1 MRESWGSSDV
11 GDTRAERG
19 SQNAPAACPIG
30 DQGARI
36 EELRSTCAEFAIIA
50 TRNRRLDRS
59 AAAAIG
65 NQIVQEEYSMRKNVG
80 SQCAVGIRSNCYGHC
95 CIVSEAANKREELM
109 KHLFTTVPVTAAFAL
124 PLAAVAQERYP
135 ALNPDQL
142 SSEQKAYV
150 ENLQKP
156 PRNNTTALKNP
167 PFKVYMRSP
176 ELASKL
182 EAVSDYVRWGTGL
195 QPRLTELAIMITAR
209 QWSSQWIWRGHYR
222 AAVRGGL
229 DPSVGAD
236 IAAGKRPEKM
246 KEDETIL
253 YNYAT
258 EMYRDKAVSD
268 ATFAAAVKQFGE
280 KGLIDL
286 VATMGYYDT
295 VAMTLISAKAVAPK
309 EDDVPQLAALP
320 R

>member
-1 MRESWGSSDV
+1 
-11 GDTRAERG
+11 
-19 SQNAPAACPIG
+19 
-30 DQGARI
+30 
-36 EELRSTCAEFAIIA
+36 
-50 TRNRRLDRS
+50 
-59 AAAAIG
+59 
-65 NQIVQEEYSMRKNVG
+65 
-80 SQCAVGIRSNCYGHC
+80 
-95 CIVSEAANKREELM
+95 M
-109 KHLFTTVPVTAAFAL
+109 KHPLTIAFVAAAFAL
-124 PLAAVAQERYP
+124 PLAAAAQERYP

-142 SSEQKAYV
+142 SPEQKAYV

-176 ELASKL
+176 ELATKL
-182 EAVSDYVRWGTGL
+182 EAISDYVRWGTGL
-195 QPRLTELAIMITAR
+195 EPRLTELAIMITAR

-236 IAAGKRPEKM
+236 IAAGKRPDKM
-246 KEDETIL
+246 KEDDTIL
-253 YNYAT
+253 YNYAM

-268 ATFAAAVKQFGE
+268 ATYGAAVKRFGE

-295 VAMTLISAKAVAPK
+295 VAMTLITAKAVAPK

>member
-1 MRESWGSSDV
+1 
-11 GDTRAERG
+11 
-19 SQNAPAACPIG
+19 
-30 DQGARI
+30 
-36 EELRSTCAEFAIIA
+36 
-50 TRNRRLDRS
+50 
-59 AAAAIG
+59 
-65 NQIVQEEYSMRKNVG
+65 
-80 SQCAVGIRSNCYGHC
+80 
-95 CIVSEAANKREELM
+95 M
-109 KHLFTTVPVTAAFAL
+109 KHTLTTALVTAAFTL
-124 PLAAVAQERYP
+124 PLAAAAQERYP
-135 ALNPDQL
+135 ELNPDQL
-142 SSEQKAYV
+142 SPAQKAYV
-150 ENLQKP
+150 ENLAKP
-156 PRNNTTALKNP
+156 PRNNTTASKTP

-176 ELASKL
+176 ELAPKL
-182 EAVSDYVRWGTGL
+182 EAVSDYVRWGSGL
-195 QPRLTELAIMITAR
+195 EPRLTELAIMITAR

-222 AAVRGGL
+222 GAVRGGL

-246 KEDETIL
+246 KEDEAIL

-295 VAMTLISAKAVAPK
+295 VAMTLITAKAVAPK

-320 R
+320 K

>member
-1 MRESWGSSDV
+1 M
-11 GDTRAERG
+11 
-19 SQNAPAACPIG
+19 
-30 DQGARI
+30 
-36 EELRSTCAEFAIIA
+36 
-50 TRNRRLDRS
+50 
-59 AAAAIG
+59 
-65 NQIVQEEYSMRKNVG
+65 KN
-80 SQCAVGIRSNCYGHC
+80 
-95 CIVSEAANKREELM
+95 
-109 KHLFTTVPVTAAFAL
+109 LFTTALVTVAFAL
-124 PLAAVAQERYP
+124 PLAAAAQERYP

-176 ELASKL
+176 ELAGKL

-195 QPRLTELAIMITAR
+195 APRLTELAIMITAR

-222 AAVRGGL
+222 AALRGGL

-253 YNYAT
+253 YTYAT
-258 EMYRDKAVSD
+258 EMYRDKVVSD
-268 ATFAAAVKQFGE
+268 ATYGAAVKQFGE

-295 VAMTLISAKAVAPK
+295 VAMTLITAKAVAPK
-309 EDDVPQLAALP
+309 EEDVPQLAALP

>member
-1 MRESWGSSDV
+1 MRNQF
-11 GDTRAERG
+11 T
-19 SQNAPAACPIG
+19 AA
-30 DQGARI
+30 
-36 EELRSTCAEFAIIA
+36 LV
-50 TRNRRLDRS
+50 S
-59 AAAAIG
+59 AWVA
-65 NQIVQEEYSMRKNVG
+65 
-80 SQCAVGIRSNCYGHC
+80 
-95 CIVSEAANKREELM
+95 L
-109 KHLFTTVPVTAAFAL
+109 PVTAL
-124 PLAAVAQERYP
+124 AQERYP
-135 ALNPDQL
+135 ELRLDQL
-142 SSEQKAYV
+142 TPEQKAYV

-176 ELASKL
+176 ALAAKL
-182 EAVSDYVRWGTGL
+182 EEVSDYVRWGTGL
-195 QPRLTELAIMITAR
+195 EPRLTELAIMLTAR

-222 AAVRGGL
+222 LAIRGGL

-246 KEDETIL
+246 KEDEAIL
-253 YNYAT
+253 YNYAI

-268 ATFAAAVKQFGE
+268 ATYAAAVKQFGE

-295 VAMTLISAKAVAPK
+295 VAMTLITAKAVAPR

-320 R
+320 K

>member
-1 MRESWGSSDV
+1 
-11 GDTRAERG
+11 
-19 SQNAPAACPIG
+19 
-30 DQGARI
+30 
-36 EELRSTCAEFAIIA
+36 
-50 TRNRRLDRS
+50 
-59 AAAAIG
+59 
-65 NQIVQEEYSMRKNVG
+65 
-80 SQCAVGIRSNCYGHC
+80 
-95 CIVSEAANKREELM
+95 M
-109 KHLFTTVPVTAAFAL
+109 KHLFTTALVAAVLA
-124 PLAAVAQERYP
+124 PLAAGAQERYP
-135 ALNPDQL
+135 TLAPEQL
-142 SSEQKAYV
+142 TPQQKAYV

-167 PFKVYMRSP
+167 PFKVYLRSP
-176 ELASKL
+176 DLAEKL

-195 QPRLTELAIMITAR
+195 PPRLTELAIMITAR

-222 AAVRGGL
+222 GAVRGGL

-236 IAAGKRPEKM
+236 IAAGKRPDKM

-268 ATFAAAVKQFGE
+268 ATYAAAVKQFGE

-295 VAMTLISAKAVAPK
+295 VAMTLITAKAVAPK
-309 EDDVPQLAALP
+309 EDDVPQLASLP

>member
-1 MRESWGSSDV
+1 MRHPFM
-11 GDTRAERG
+11 TA
-19 SQNAPAACPIG
+19 
-30 DQGARI
+30 
-36 EELRSTCAEFAIIA
+36 L
-50 TRNRRLDRS
+50 
-59 AAAAIG
+59 
-65 NQIVQEEYSMRKNVG
+65 
-80 SQCAVGIRSNCYGHC
+80 
-95 CIVSEAANKREELM
+95 
-109 KHLFTTVPVTAAFAL
+109 VTAAFAL
-124 PLAAVAQERYP
+124 PLVAAAQERYP
-135 ALNPDQL
+135 ALNSDQL
-142 SSEQKAYV
+142 SPQQKAYV

-167 PFKVYMRSP
+167 PYKVYMRSP

-182 EAVSDYVRWGTGL
+182 EAVSDYVRWGSGL

-253 YNYAT
+253 YSYAM
-258 EMYRDKAVSD
+258 EMYRDKSVSD
-268 ATFAAAVKQFGE
+268 ATYAAAVKQFGE

-295 VAMTLISAKAVAPK
+295 VAMTLITAKAVAPK

>member
-1 MRESWGSSDV
+1 V
-11 GDTRAERG
+11 
-19 SQNAPAACPIG
+19 
-30 DQGARI
+30 
-36 EELRSTCAEFAIIA
+36 
-50 TRNRRLDRS
+50 S
-59 AAAAIG
+59 AAVA
-65 NQIVQEEYSMRKNVG
+65 
-80 SQCAVGIRSNCYGHC
+80 
-95 CIVSEAANKREELM
+95 L
-109 KHLFTTVPVTAAFAL
+109 PVTAL
-124 PLAAVAQERYP
+124 AQERYP
-135 ALNPDQL
+135 ELRLDQL
-142 SSEQKAYV
+142 TPEQKAYV

-176 ELASKL
+176 ALAAKL
-182 EAVSDYVRWGTGL
+182 EEVSDYVRWGTGL
-195 QPRLTELAIMITAR
+195 EPRLTELAIMLTAR

-222 AAVRGGL
+222 LAIRGGL

-246 KEDETIL
+246 KEDEAIL
-253 YNYAT
+253 YNYAI

-268 ATFAAAVKQFGE
+268 ATYAAAVKQFGE

-295 VAMTLISAKAVAPK
+295 VAMTLITAKAVAPR

-320 R
+320 K

>member
-1 MRESWGSSDV
+1 
-11 GDTRAERG
+11 
-19 SQNAPAACPIG
+19 
-30 DQGARI
+30 
-36 EELRSTCAEFAIIA
+36 
-50 TRNRRLDRS
+50 
-59 AAAAIG
+59 
-65 NQIVQEEYSMRKNVG
+65 
-80 SQCAVGIRSNCYGHC
+80 
-95 CIVSEAANKREELM
+95 M
-109 KHLFTTVPVTAAFAL
+109 KHLFTTALVAASFAL
-124 PLAAVAQERYP
+124 PLAATAQERYP
-135 ALNPDQL
+135 ELTPEQL
-142 SSEQKAYV
+142 SPQQKAYV

-167 PFKVYMRSP
+167 PFKVYLRSP
-176 ELASKL
+176 DLAAKL
-182 EAVSDYVRWGTGL
+182 EAVSDYVRWGSG
-195 QPRLTELAIMITAR
+195 QPPRLTELAIMITAR

-222 AAVRGGL
+222 GAVRGGL

-268 ATFAAAVKQFGE
+268 ATYAAAVKAFGE

-295 VAMTLISAKAVAPK
+295 VAMTLITAKAVAPK

-320 R
+320 K

>member
-1 MRESWGSSDV
+1 MRH
-11 GDTRAERG
+11 
-19 SQNAPAACPIG
+19 P
-30 DQGARI
+30 
-36 EELRSTCAEFAIIA
+36 
-50 TRNRRLDRS
+50 
-59 AAAAIG
+59 
-65 NQIVQEEYSMRKNVG
+65 
-80 SQCAVGIRSNCYGHC
+80 
-95 CIVSEAANKREELM
+95 
-109 KHLFTTVPVTAAFAL
+109 FTTALVTAAFAL
-124 PLAAVAQERYP
+124 PLVAAAQERYP
-135 ALNPDQL
+135 ALNSDQL
-142 SSEQKAYV
+142 SPQQKAYV

-167 PFKVYMRSP
+167 PYKVYMRSP

-195 QPRLTELAIMITAR
+195 QPRLTELAIMMTAR
-209 QWSSQWIWRGHYR
+209 QWSNQWIWRGHYR

-236 IAAGKRPEKM
+236 MAAGKRPDKM

-253 YNYAT
+253 YNYAM
-258 EMYRDKAVSD
+258 EMYRDKSVSD
-268 ATFAAAVKQFGE
+268 ATYAAAVKQFGE

-295 VAMTLISAKAVAPK
+295 VAMTLITAKAVAPK

>member
-1 MRESWGSSDV
+1 MKRPL
-11 GDTRAERG
+11 TIA
-19 SQNAPAACPIG
+19 
-30 DQGARI
+30 
-36 EELRSTCAEFAIIA
+36 FAI
-50 TRNRRLDRS
+50 T
-59 AAAAIG
+59 
-65 NQIVQEEYSMRKNVG
+65 
-80 SQCAVGIRSNCYGHC
+80 
-95 CIVSEAANKREELM
+95 
-109 KHLFTTVPVTAAFAL
+109 AFAL
-124 PLAAVAQERYP
+124 PLAAAAQERYP
-135 ALNPDQL
+135 ALNPEQL
-142 SSEQKAYV
+142 SPQQKAYI

-176 ELASKL
+176 ELATKL

-195 QPRLTELAIMITAR
+195 EPRLTELAIMITAR

-229 DPSVGAD
+229 DASVGAD
-236 IAAGKRPEKM
+236 IAAGRRPTKM
-246 KEDETIL
+246 KADEEVL
-253 YNYAT
+253 YNYAM
-258 EMYRDKAVSD
+258 ELYRDRAVSD
-268 ATFAAAVKQFGE
+268 ASYAAAVKQFGE

-295 VAMTLISAKAVAPK
+295 VAMTLITAKAIAPK

>member
-1 MRESWGSSDV
+1 MCCRH
-11 GDTRAERG
+11 
-19 SQNAPAACPIG
+19 SQ
-30 DQGARI
+30 QL
-36 EELRSTCAEFAIIA
+36 LRSLLHRFRSRQQKGGIDEALVHDCA
-50 TRNRRLDRS
+50 RYRRIC
-59 AAAAIG
+59 AAARCRRA
-65 NQIVQEEYSMRKNVG
+65 RT
-80 SQCAVGIRSNCYGHC
+80 
-95 CIVSEAANKREELM
+95 L
-109 KHLFTTVPVTAAFAL
+109 
-124 PLAAVAQERYP
+124 P

-236 IAAGKRPEKM
+236 IAAGKRPDKM

-253 YNYAT
+253 YNYAM

-268 ATFAAAVKQFGE
+268 ATFGAAVKRFGE

-295 VAMTLISAKAVAPK
+295 VAMTLITAKAVAPK

>member
-1 MRESWGSSDV
+1 MRNQF
-11 GDTRAERG
+11 T
-19 SQNAPAACPIG
+19 AA
-30 DQGARI
+30 
-36 EELRSTCAEFAIIA
+36 LV
-50 TRNRRLDRS
+50 S
-59 AAAAIG
+59 AAVA
-65 NQIVQEEYSMRKNVG
+65 
-80 SQCAVGIRSNCYGHC
+80 
-95 CIVSEAANKREELM
+95 L
-109 KHLFTTVPVTAAFAL
+109 PVTAL
-124 PLAAVAQERYP
+124 AQERYP
-135 ALNPDQL
+135 ELRLDQL
-142 SSEQKAYV
+142 TPEQKAYV

-176 ELASKL
+176 ALAAKL
-182 EAVSDYVRWGTGL
+182 EEVSDYVRWGTGL
-195 QPRLTELAIMITAR
+195 EPRLTELAIMLTAR

-222 AAVRGGL
+222 LAVRGGL

-246 KEDETIL
+246 KEDEAIL
-253 YNYAT
+253 YNYAI

-268 ATFAAAVKQFGE
+268 ATYAAAAKQFGE

-295 VAMTLISAKAVAPK
+295 VAMTLITAKAVAPK

-320 R
+320 K

>member
-1 MRESWGSSDV
+1 MIRSRQQREDLMK
-11 GDTRAERG
+11 R
-19 SQNAPAACPIG
+19 P
-30 DQGARI
+30 
-36 EELRSTCAEFAIIA
+36 LIIA
-50 TRNRRLDRS
+50 L
-59 AAAAIG
+59 AA
-65 NQIVQEEYSMRKNVG
+65 
-80 SQCAVGIRSNCYGHC
+80 
-95 CIVSEAANKREELM
+95 
-109 KHLFTTVPVTAAFAL
+109 AAFAL
-124 PLAAVAQERYP
+124 PLAAAAQERYP

-142 SSEQKAYV
+142 SPEQKAYV

-176 ELASKL
+176 ELANKL

-195 QPRLTELAIMITAR
+195 EPRLTELAIMITAR

-236 IAAGKRPEKM
+236 IAAGRRPEKM

-253 YNYAT
+253 YNYAI

-268 ATFAAAVKQFGE
+268 ATYGAAVKRFGE

-295 VAMTLISAKAVAPK
+295 VAMTLITAKAVAPK

>member
-1 MRESWGSSDV
+1 MKRPL
-11 GDTRAERG
+11 T
-19 SQNAPAACPIG
+19 
-30 DQGARI
+30 
-36 EELRSTCAEFAIIA
+36 IA
-50 TRNRRLDRS
+50 F
-59 AAAAIG
+59 AAAA
-65 NQIVQEEYSMRKNVG
+65 
-80 SQCAVGIRSNCYGHC
+80 
-95 CIVSEAANKREELM
+95 
-109 KHLFTTVPVTAAFAL
+109 FTLPLTAA
-124 PLAAVAQERYP
+124 AQERYP
-135 ALNPDQL
+135 ALNPEQL
-142 SSEQKAYV
+142 SPQQKAYI

-156 PRNNTTALKNP
+156 PRNNTTGLKNP

-176 ELASKL
+176 ELANKL

-195 QPRLTELAIMITAR
+195 EPRLTELAIMITAR

-236 IAAGKRPEKM
+236 IAAGRRPTKM
-246 KEDETIL
+246 KEDEDIL
-253 YNYAT
+253 YNYAM
-258 EMYRDKAVSD
+258 ELYRDRAVSD
-268 ATFAAAVKQFGE
+268 TSYAAAVKQFGE

-295 VAMTLISAKAVAPK
+295 VAMTLITAKAIAPK

>member
-1 MRESWGSSDV
+1 MAGSS
-11 GDTRAERG
+11 
-19 SQNAPAACPIG
+19 PAMTT
-30 DQGARI
+30 
-36 EELRSTCAEFAIIA
+36 EN
-50 TRNRRLDRS
+50 NRK
-59 AAAAIG
+59 
-65 NQIVQEEYSMRKNVG
+65 Q
-80 SQCAVGIRSNCYGHC
+80 
-95 CIVSEAANKREELM
+95 REETMRHVYSIAAL
-109 KHLFTTVPVTAAFAL
+109 TAVLAL
-124 PLAAVAQERYP
+124 PLAAAAQERYP

-142 SSEQKAYV
+142 TPEQKAYL
-150 ENLQKP
+150 ENLAKP
-156 PRNNTTALKNP
+156 PRNNTTGLKNP
-167 PFKVYMRSP
+167 PFKVYLRSP
-176 ELASKL
+176 ELAPKL
-182 EAVSDYVRWGTGL
+182 EAISDYVRWGTGL
-195 QPRLTELAIMITAR
+195 APRLTELAIMITAR

-229 DPSVGAD
+229 DRSVGTD
-236 IAAGKRPEKM
+236 IAVGKRPEKM

-295 VAMTLISAKAVAPK
+295 VAMTLITAKAVAPK

-320 R
+320 K

>member
-1 MRESWGSSDV
+1 
-11 GDTRAERG
+11 
-19 SQNAPAACPIG
+19 
-30 DQGARI
+30 
-36 EELRSTCAEFAIIA
+36 
-50 TRNRRLDRS
+50 
-59 AAAAIG
+59 
-65 NQIVQEEYSMRKNVG
+65 
-80 SQCAVGIRSNCYGHC
+80 
-95 CIVSEAANKREELM
+95 M
-109 KHLFTTVPVTAAFAL
+109 KHLLTTAFVTAAFAL
-124 PLAAVAQERYP
+124 PFAATAQERYP

-142 SSEQKAYV
+142 SPQQKAYI
-150 ENLQKP
+150 ESLQKP

-176 ELASKL
+176 ELATKL
-182 EAVSDYVRWGTGL
+182 EAMSDYVRWGTGL
-195 QPRLTELAIMITAR
+195 EPRLTELAIMITAR

-295 VAMTLISAKAVAPK
+295 VAMTLITAKAVAPK
-309 EDDVPQLAALP
+309 EDDVPQLAVLA

>member
-1 MRESWGSSDV
+1 MKRPL
-11 GDTRAERG
+11 TLAF
-19 SQNAPAACPIG
+19 AA
-30 DQGARI
+30 
-36 EELRSTCAEFAIIA
+36 
-50 TRNRRLDRS
+50 
-59 AAAAIG
+59 
-65 NQIVQEEYSMRKNVG
+65 
-80 SQCAVGIRSNCYGHC
+80 
-95 CIVSEAANKREELM
+95 
-109 KHLFTTVPVTAAFAL
+109 AAFAL
-124 PLAAVAQERYP
+124 PLAAAAQERYP
-135 ALNPDQL
+135 ALSPEQL
-142 SSEQKAYV
+142 SPQQKAYV

-176 ELASKL
+176 ELAEKL
-182 EAVSDYVRWGTGL
+182 EGVSDYVRWGTGL
-195 QPRLTELAIMITAR
+195 APRLTELAIMITAR

-236 IAAGKRPEKM
+236 IAAGRHPAKM
-246 KEDETIL
+246 KEDEAIL
-253 YNYAT
+253 YNYAM
-258 EMYRDKAVSD
+258 ELYRDRAVSD
-268 ATFAAAVKQFGE
+268 ANYAAAVKQFGE

-295 VAMTLISAKAVAPK
+295 VAMTLITAKAVAPK

>member
-1 MRESWGSSDV
+1 MRH
-11 GDTRAERG
+11 
-19 SQNAPAACPIG
+19 P
-30 DQGARI
+30 
-36 EELRSTCAEFAIIA
+36 F
-50 TRNRRLDRS
+50 
-59 AAAAIG
+59 
-65 NQIVQEEYSMRKNVG
+65 
-80 SQCAVGIRSNCYGHC
+80 
-95 CIVSEAANKREELM
+95 
-109 KHLFTTVPVTAAFAL
+109 TAALVAATFAL
-124 PLAAVAQERYP
+124 PLAAAAQERYP
-135 ALNPDQL
+135 ELKLEQL
-142 SSEQKAYV
+142 SPEQKAYV
-150 ENLQKP
+150 EHLQKP
-156 PRNNTTALKNP
+156 PRSNTTALKNP

-176 ELASKL
+176 ELADKL
-182 EAVSDYVRWGTGL
+182 EAVSDYVRWGSGL

-229 DPSVGAD
+229 DPSVGTD

-253 YNYAT
+253 YTYAM

-268 ATFAAAVKQFGE
+268 ATYAAAVKQFGE

-295 VAMTLISAKAVAPK
+295 VAMTLITAKAVAPK

>member
-1 MRESWGSSDV
+1 
-11 GDTRAERG
+11 
-19 SQNAPAACPIG
+19 
-30 DQGARI
+30 
-36 EELRSTCAEFAIIA
+36 
-50 TRNRRLDRS
+50 
-59 AAAAIG
+59 
-65 NQIVQEEYSMRKNVG
+65 
-80 SQCAVGIRSNCYGHC
+80 
-95 CIVSEAANKREELM
+95 M
-109 KHLFTTVPVTAAFAL
+109 KHLLTTALVTAAFAL
-124 PLAAVAQERYP
+124 PLAVVAQERYP
-135 ALNPDQL
+135 ALSPDQL
-142 SSEQKAYV
+142 SPEQKAYI

-236 IAAGKRPEKM
+236 IAAGKHPDKM
-246 KEDETIL
+246 KEDETTL
-253 YNYAT
+253 YNYAM

-268 ATFAAAVKQFGE
+268 ATYAAAVKQFGE

-295 VAMTLISAKAVAPK
+295 VAMTLITAKAVAPK

>member
-1 MRESWGSSDV
+1 
-11 GDTRAERG
+11 
-19 SQNAPAACPIG
+19 
-30 DQGARI
+30 
-36 EELRSTCAEFAIIA
+36 
-50 TRNRRLDRS
+50 
-59 AAAAIG
+59 
-65 NQIVQEEYSMRKNVG
+65 
-80 SQCAVGIRSNCYGHC
+80 
-95 CIVSEAANKREELM
+95 M
-109 KHLFTTVPVTAAFAL
+109 KHQFTAALVAAAFAL
-124 PLAAVAQERYP
+124 PLTATAQERYP
-135 ALNPDQL
+135 ELTPDQL
-142 SSEQKAYV
+142 SPQQKAYV

-167 PFKVYMRSP
+167 PFKVYLRSP
-176 ELASKL
+176 ELAAKL
-182 EAVSDYVRWGTGL
+182 EAVSDYVRWGSG
-195 QPRLTELAIMITAR
+195 QPPRLTELAIMITAR

-222 AAVRGGL
+222 GAVRGGL

-268 ATFAAAVKQFGE
+268 ATYAAAVKAFGE

-295 VAMTLISAKAVAPK
+295 VAMTLITAKAVAPK

-320 R
+320 K